1 MKYLQRK
8 DKERRE
14 EEEDERWKEKMMQKF
29 AEDDKLGNI
38 YTKRTR
44 KLWNRKMTFRLKL

>member
-1 MKYLQRK
+1 MITWNIYKRK

-14 EEEDERWKEKMMQKF
+14 QDEDERWKEKMMLKF

-38 YTKRTR
+38 YRE
-44 KLWNRKMTFRLKL
+44 N